1 MSSSWHEE
9 RRADRASEAR
19 TAREDKEHAARLQ
32 REEQRRD
39 REEARAEQAQARRDK
54 AARKQARAAKRQ
66 RDLTPA
72 NVYTKGTLG
81 VVAFSAMAS
90 LPAQII
96 HFVTL
101 HWMLFPVGPALEG
114 LAWVMAAGVA
124 YADEK
129 KLAPWVRWL
138 LRGLTLGAA
147 GFAGYINFTY
157 GLSLQGENITAGEA
171 QTVGIGLAAVT
182 MAGPL
187 VFEIRQ
193 WVRTLATA
201 GANPKR
207 AQEKA
212 EEKARKKHEKA
223 RRSQHPQIAKIA
235 DALLADA
242 TFGELTPEKA
252 WADARRIV
260 NGTDLPG
267 MTAALT
273 VMATRSAAALTAA
286 QNDQPL
292 TRAVIRDR
300 MTRHLNATDFILP
313 TPPNDTSATPAK
325 PQVVSD
331 LPPARKRA
339 EVKPRKQPPPHRRTP
354 GDALP
359 FHRAA
364 KVAAASTAR
373 QSVTAT
379 VNGHHH

>member
-9 RRADRASEAR
+9 RRADRASDAR
-19 TAREDKEHAARLQ
+19 IEQQKKEHAAKLD
-32 REEQRRD
+32 REERRRD
-39 REEARAEQAQARRDK
+39 REEARAEKAQARRDR

-66 RDLTPA
+66 RDLTPS
-72 NVYTKGTLG
+72 NVYSRGTL
-81 VVAFSAMAS
+81 VLVAFSAAAS

-96 HFVTL
+96 HFVSL
-101 HWMLFPVGPALEG
+101 HWMLFPIGPALEG

-157 GLSLQGENITAGEA
+157 GLSLTGKGLTADEA
-171 QTVGIGLAAVT
+171 RTVGTGLAAVT
-182 MAGPL
+182 LAGPL

-193 WVRTLATA
+193 WVRTLTAATA
-201 GANPKR
+201 NPNR
-207 AQEKA
+207 AK
-212 EEKARKKHEKA
+212 EKARAKHEKQ
-223 RRSQHPQIAKIA
+223 RRRQHPEVAKVA
-235 DALLADA
+235 AKLLADA
-242 TFGELTPEKA
+242 EFGSLTPEKA
-252 WADARRIV
+252 WTDARRIV

-267 MTAALT
+267 VTAALT
-273 VMATRSAAALTAA
+273 AMATKSAAALAAA
-286 QNDQPL
+286 QNEQPV
-292 TRAVIRDR
+292 TRAVIRER
-300 MTRHLNATDFILP
+300 MTRRLNASDFVLP
-313 TPPNDTSATPAK
+313 TAPGTPSGSAAK

-331 LPPARKRA
+331 LPPARKQA
-339 EVKPRKQPPPHRRTP
+339 EKKARKQPPPHRRTP

-364 KVAAASTAR
+364 KVVAADTAR
-373 QSVTAT
+373 QSVTAP

>member
-9 RRADRASEAR
+9 RRADKAAAAR
-19 TAREDKEHAARLQ
+19 TAREDQEHAAKLQ
-32 REEQRRD
+32 REERRRD
-39 REEARAEQAQARRDK
+39 REEARAEQAQARRDR

-72 NVYTKGTLG
+72 NVYSKGTLG
-81 VVAFSAMAS
+81 VVAFSATAS

-101 HWMLFPVGPALEG
+101 HWMLFPIGPVLEG

-138 LRGLTLGAA
+138 LRGLTLAAA

-157 GLSLQGENITAGEA
+157 GLSLEGKGLTAGEA
-171 QTVGIGLAAVT
+171 RTVGIGLAAVT

-193 WVRTLATA
+193 WVRTLTTA
-201 GANPKR
+201 AANPKR
-207 AQEKA
+207 A
-212 EEKARKKHEKA
+212 EEKARAKHEKA
-223 RRSQHPQIAKIA
+223 RHRQHPAIAKVA
-235 DALLADA
+235 AQLLADA
-242 TFGELTPEKA
+242 AYNTLTPEEA
-252 WADARRIV
+252 WTQARRIV

-267 MTAALT
+267 VTAALT
-273 VMATRSAAALTAA
+273 AMATNSAAALAAA
-286 QNDQPL
+286 QAEQPL

-300 MTRHLNATDFILP
+300 MTRRLNASDFILP
-313 TPPNDTSATPAK
+313 TTPATPSATSAK

-331 LPPARKRA
+331 LPPARKQA
-339 EVKPRKQPPPHRRTP
+339 EKRPRKQPPLHRRTQ
-354 GDALP
+354 GDAQP
-359 FHRAA
+359 FSRAA
-364 KVAAASTAR
+364 KVAAAETAR
-373 QSVTAT
+373 RSVTAT